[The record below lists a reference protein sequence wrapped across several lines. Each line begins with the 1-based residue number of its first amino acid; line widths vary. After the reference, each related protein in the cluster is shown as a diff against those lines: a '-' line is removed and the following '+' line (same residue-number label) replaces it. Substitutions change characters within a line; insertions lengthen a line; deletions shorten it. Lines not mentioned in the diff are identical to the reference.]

1 MYNPFVEKVGQN
13 MNKILRS
20 SLSSKKM
27 KLNSSSFSI
36 KDFLQTENN
45 NHQRCVGFDQY
56 QKQIGG
62 LMSEYNLDNQTNK
75 LASSIYDDS
84 SKNLK
89 NLFNHKSKSST
100 KYPDEGSNINICI
113 TTEDFRNHSFAVS
126 VIKKNKIIH
135 DNMKKSFFERQ
146 TQKYAETYRD
156 IEHSNINTK
165 LRKIAKSKAKIFSS
179 NLLAHEKGSFIPKLS
194 S

>member
-1 MYNPFVEKVGQN
+1 MDKVVNLKVIRVSHKKTNSDINMYNPFVEKVGQN

-62 LMSEYNLDNQTNK
+62 LMSEYNL
-75 LASSIYDDS
+75 
-84 SKNLK
+84 
-89 NLFNHKSKSST
+89 
-100 KYPDEGSNINICI
+100 
-113 TTEDFRNHSFAVS
+113 VS
-126 VIKKNKIIH
+126 
-135 DNMKKSFFERQ
+135 
-146 TQKYAETYRD
+146 
-156 IEHSNINTK
+156 
-165 LRKIAKSKAKIFSS
+165 
-179 NLLAHEKGSFIPKLS
+179 
-194 S
+194 